1 MARPVYCSFC
11 GRSQDEVI
19 CMIAGPVLVFICDL
33 CVEDCLPIIA
43 AKRAEATTSAAAQ
56 ERGIDG

>member
-1 MARPVYCSFC
+1 VYCSFC

-19 CMIAGPVLVFICDL
+19 CMIAGPGLVFICDL

-43 AKRAEATTSAAAQ
+43 AKRVEATTSAAAQ